1 MAQKFG
7 YRVVQVPKD
16 GNCQFN
22 AISTSLKLTGG
33 AQFKSY
39 NHQKLRSMVVKYL
52 KKVDDI
58 VRLYLPAV
66 RPDLPTDSPEQLHK
80 SIKKYLKQLEM
91 DGTWGDSI
99 SLLTLSEIFK
109 VKFNLLMLNTKNFQF
124 VSNDDSFTTIIPLGF
139 IDDYHYTALEKLP
152 KKIIGQ
158 PIPIQPRTPPT
169 PQPRTPPTPQP
180 ITPPTLTPPTP
191 QPRTPPTPQPITPPT
206 LTPPTP
212 QPRTPPT
219 PQPRTPPTPQPRTPP
234 TPQPRTS
241 PTPQPRTPPTPQPRT
256 PPTPQPRTPLVQIE
270 PSRTS
275 PTQIESPT
283 MPPTQIEPSRTPYIE
298 PPVFKPVKPVASVN
312 DLLKIMDTVKPYIYD
327 DIAQLEKANQQ
338 IMVSLGM

>member
-1 MAQKFG
+1 MAS
-7 YRVVQVPKD
+7 YRRNVSIYISGAFRNEPLSPAASTATALFCPIAVMRVPSI
-16 GNCQFN
+16 GST
-22 AISTSLKLTGG
+22 AIST
-33 AQFKSY
+33 
-39 NHQKLRSMVVKYL
+39 
-52 KKVDDI
+52 
-58 VRLYLPAV
+58 P
-66 RPDLPTDSPEQLHK
+66 SP
-80 SIKKYLKQLEM
+80 
-91 DGTWGDSI
+91 
-99 SLLTLSEIFK
+99 
-109 VKFNLLMLNTKNFQF
+109 
-124 VSNDDSFTTIIPLGF
+124 
-139 IDDYHYTALEKLP
+139 
-152 KKIIGQ
+152 
-158 PIPIQPRTPPT
+158 
-169 PQPRTPPTPQP
+169 PQ
-180 ITPPTLTPPTP
+180 
-191 QPRTPPTPQPITPPT
+191 
-206 LTPPTP
+206 PTP